1 MIGCISMR
9 IRNFREKDLPE
20 VAQIYQE
27 AMKADE
33 LVTVSGDD
41 FVQWFTQPELDALAN
56 AFVVSDDDDELNT
69 WGQAGT
75 LDGLDGEIVGYTL
88 VTFRQDG
95 QGYHFLCEGTVLPQ
109 YRRQHVGRILLV
121 GACNRARLLAS
132 EFEFEAEQ
140 EGVPIYFEALLPV
153 RDAAAARLAAKH
165 EMQATAEP
173 APAGLCLYRCTL

>member
-1 MIGCISMR
+1 MR

-95 QGYHFLCEGTVLPQ
+95 
-109 YRRQHVGRILLV
+109 
-121 GACNRARLLAS
+121 
-132 EFEFEAEQ
+132 
-140 EGVPIYFEALLPV
+140 
-153 RDAAAARLAAKH
+153 
-165 EMQATAEP
+165 
-173 APAGLCLYRCTL
+173 